1 VQNAWHVSYGYVHH
15 SFKAKHALLQEID
28 AHTLLQHVIDALE
41 GLEAQAQKSAVG
53 ADEDTAKLQHVI
65 DTLVQKR
72 RPAERIDSLRAELVE
87 AKQFAADKEVEQQ
100 MSKTYDVIL
109 SGLSTYVQ
117 GTHPYAVGKWPAA
130 ESSAGGHATPHA

>member
-1 VQNAWHVSYGYVHH
+1 MHALTGNATHGCVQNAWHVSYGYVHH

-65 DTLVQKR
+65 DTLVKKR

-87 AKQFAADKEVEQQ
+87 AKAVCSRQRGGTANEQE
-100 MSKTYDVIL
+100 L
-109 SGLSTYVQ
+109 
-117 GTHPYAVGKWPAA
+117 
-130 ESSAGGHATPHA
+130 